1 MERRAVTVEG
11 IVQGVG
17 FRPFVYSLAARLDLV
32 GFVQNQ
38 SGRVRIEVEG
48 NPSSLER
55 FVRELREQAPPLA
68 RIDALTSE
76 SQATRGEKDFRIET
90 SDHDGDSPIFISP
103 DVATCP
109 DCLAE
114 LFDPSDRHYR
124 YPFLNCTNCGP
135 RLTIIEGAPY
145 DRGRTTMAAFPMCAD
160 CAAEYADPRDRRF
173 HAQPAACP
181 ACGPRLS
188 ICNADGRPIESN
200 DPVVTFVEA
209 LRQGQIGAI
218 KGLGGYHLAC
228 AAARAS
234 VVQELRQRKHRDEKP
249 FAVMVRDVE
258 TAARLCEIDADEREL
273 LESPRRPIVLLRK
286 RPTLG
291 ELVCDAV
298 APGNPRLGVMLPYT
312 PLHHLLFA
320 EFPRQALVMTSG
332 NRSDEPIAYED
343 ADAFERLRGIADVFL
358 IHNRPIHVR
367 CDDSVTRIV
376 DSRESLVRRSRGY
389 APQPVSLPLACPRSV
404 LAVGGQLKGVFALG
418 RGRQAF
424 LSHHLGDLDRWD
436 AYRAFVRDVGLYEEL
451 FAVVPELIVHDLH
464 PDYASTNYARQR
476 ASATGVPLL
485 AVQHHHAHVASGMAE
500 HGLDE
505 PVIGVS
511 FDGTG
516 YGTDGAIW
524 GGEFLV
530 ADYRGFRRAAH
541 LRYVGLPGGDSAVR
555 EPWRMAASHLLD
567 AGCSYELLAA
577 RIEPTKLR
585 TIAAMLERRI
595 NTPLTSSAGRLFDAV
610 SALAGVRDSCS
621 YEGQAAIELE
631 WLAEQSEPAGAYP
644 FEFTPVTENSQTA
657 PPATAPPWQI
667 DTRPLIRAVAADEQ
681 QGVDARRVARRFHTT
696 IVEMI
701 ATTCAMIR
709 GKTGIDAVV
718 LSGGVFMNALVS
730 SESAARLS
738 AEGFRV
744 YRHGV
749 VPPND
754 GGISLGQLAIG
765 AAVLPA
771 GAVTSLPQ
779 ASELHTSKAR
789 TLLDIASLNRWP
801 PPGTSVIHPAPLSK
815 DKDGVQGGDGSA
827 AGRMLDEASGRIN
840 FGPDFAARRT
850 WAAPHAR
857 QEG

>member
-17 FRPFVYSLAARLDLV
+17 FRPFVYALATRLELG

-48 NPSSLER
+48 SRDALER
-55 FVRELREQAPPLA
+55 FLQALCEQAPPLA
-68 RIDALTSE
+68 RIDRLECETQPA
-76 SQATRGEKDFRIET
+76 RGET
-90 SDHDGDSPIFISP
+90 SFHIVASEHDGRSPVFISP

-114 LFDPSDRHYR
+114 LFDPTDRHYR

-135 RLTIIEGAPY
+135 RLTIIQGAPY
-145 DRGRTTMAAFPMCAD
+145 DRARTTMSAFPMCPD
-160 CAAEYADPRDRRF
+160 CAAEYNAPTNRRF

-181 ACGPRLS
+181 NCGPRLS
-188 ICNADGRPIESN
+188 LCDADGQPLALE
-200 DPVVTFVEA
+200 DPLPAFVDA
-209 LRQGQIGAI
+209 LRQGQIGAL
-218 KGLGGYHLAC
+218 KGLGGYHLSC
-228 AAARAS
+228 DAANAD
-234 VVQELRQRKHRDEKP
+234 VVGELRRRKHRDEKP
-249 FAVMVRDVE
+249 LAVMVRDVE
-258 TAARLCEIDADEREL
+258 AAGRLCEIDPREREL
-273 LESPRRPIVLLRK
+273 LESPRRPIVLLTK
-286 RPTLG
+286 RPAL
-291 ELVCDAV
+291 EERVCDGV

-320 EFPRQALVMTSG
+320 EFPDQALVMTSG

-358 IHNRPIHVR
+358 VHNRPIHVR

-376 DSRESLVRRSRGY
+376 DSRESLLRRSRGY
-389 APQPVSLPLACPRSV
+389 APQPVSLPRACPRPI

-424 LSHHLGDLDRWD
+424 LSHHLGDLDHWD
-436 AYRAFVRDVGLYEEL
+436 AYRAFVRDVDLYENL

-476 ASATGVPLL
+476 ASTAKVPLL
-485 AVQHHHAHVASGMAE
+485 AVQHHHAHIASGMAE

-516 YGTDGAIW
+516 YGADGAIW

-567 AGCSYELLAA
+567 AGCTCDLLEQ
-577 RIEPTKLR
+577 RIAPTKLR
-585 TIAAMLERRI
+585 TITTMLERRI

-610 SALAGVRDSCS
+610 SALAGVRDTTS

-631 WLAEQSEPAGAYP
+631 WLAAQTEPAAAYP
-644 FEFTPVTENSQTA
+644 FEFALDAQNAQPTA
-657 PPATAPPWQI
+657 LRAPSSLQI
-667 DTRPLIRAVAADEQ
+667 DTRPLIRAIAADVRQ
-681 QGVDARRVARRFHTT
+681 KVDARQIARRFHTT
-696 IVEMI
+696 IVEI
-701 ATTCAMIR
+701 ITATCERIR
-709 GKTGIDAVV
+709 EETGIDAVV
-718 LSGGVFMNALVS
+718 LSGGVLMNALVS
-730 SESAARLS
+730 TESAARLS
-738 AEGFRV
+738 AAGLRV
-744 YRHGV
+744 YRQTL

-754 GGISLGQLAIG
+754 GGISLGQVAIG
-765 AAVLPA
+765 AAALAV
-771 GAVTSLPQ
+771 GAVTSLPR
-779 ASELHTSKAR
+779 ASELHRSGQP
-789 TLLDIASLNRWP
+789 ASLNRSQP
-801 PPGTSVIHPAPLSK
+801 AGSSAVRHFTATEEGIESRENFPG
-815 DKDGVQGGDGSA
+815 DDGSA
-827 AGRMLDEASGRIN
+827 VGPPLDSSV
-840 FGPDFAARRT
+840 PARRS